1 MDIRDIGFHA
11 PGLEVLRVES
21 FREEHRLGA
30 PATLD
35 VEVICAAPV
44 DPAALAGAPAELA
57 LGRGG
62 QVDRAFVGVIAEATS
77 VASPDEA
84 GAERR
89 LRLRVVSQLALLA
102 WSVHQRIFQE
112 KDVKEIVTEV
122 LGNHGLPA
130 SRQRWRLLG
139 AYPKRTYCVQYGESA
154 LAFVQ
159 RLLEEEGIFFSSEPG
174 DDGREVIVFEDDS
187 GSCPPIDGAPA
198 LRFVGQS
205 GMSQAEETITAITA
219 RHRVVSGAFTLRSW
233 DFERPDADLTVK
245 ATADRDAD
253 LEVYDNPGTYAD
265 RARGERLA
273 RVRLEAAQA
282 ARRTLVIESSSAR
295 LSPGR
300 KLRVEGAPGELD
312 GGYVITGVVHA
323 WAPPRAGSPS
333 EHLATAWLVPEGV
346 PFRAPLTTPRPVIE
360 GPQTAEIV
368 APEGSPAETIHTD
381 QHGRCKVKFH
391 WDLAP
396 AIDDTASCWMR
407 VTQLQTTG
415 SMILPRV
422 GWEVIIEFV
431 EGDPDRP
438 VVTGMVYNGANMPPY
453 ALPEGKTRTALGT
466 ASTPGGAG
474 RNHLRMEDKAGSEE
488 MAVGAQKN
496 QSIATANDR
505 TQDTAVDETK
515 SVGASATLVV
525 GANQTVKVTGGYETS
540 IGGSRSVSV
549 GGDRVVAA
557 NAVLSLSTGGA
568 SATTVGGNQ
577 MEMDGDPLTALLAL
591 AVQKVEEAAQEKAAE
606 TMAALDAAVQSKVDQ
621 AMGPIHALVGKA
633 QQLGDGMKAMSN
645 GDLGPAAGVLGQAA
659 GLPGAG
665 ELGQQLGAE
674 PAGGGS
680 QDGDWSAK
688 RGGADPSGGR
698 GGADPSGGRGMEE
711 GRADGGAEAP
721 LGKVGALTKKSGLDG
736 MIHGALGKGADALKD
751 ALGAGGGGGGGSSE
765 ANAAGPDGAVSGN
778 AAAHASCG
786 PGHAITKVAATH
798 VETIGGLKV
807 TLAAGGV
814 KTNVTGARSLSVG
827 AASIELVGGARSET
841 VVGSKTEKAVGLVVL
856 ASGPE
861 SEKVGAARSTTVGG
875 AILQKIGAN
884 HAVSAATAT
893 FVGALHKV
901 DASGSIT
908 FKCGGSEVVIS
919 GGGIKIKAALV
930 TITAP
935 RVKLPRA
942 VTEI

>member
-1 MDIRDIGFHA
+1 METRDIRFRA

-21 FREEHRLGA
+21 FREEHHLGV

-35 VEVICAAPV
+35 VEVICAASV
-44 DPAALAGAPAELA
+44 DPAALAGALAELA
-57 LGRGG
+57 FGRGG

-89 LRLRVVSQLALLA
+89 LRLRVVSQLGLLA

-122 LGNHGLPA
+122 LGNHGLA
-130 SRQRWRLLG
+130 ADRQRWRLLG
-139 AYPKRTYCVQYGESA
+139 AYPRRTYCVQYAESA

-159 RLLEEEGIFFSSEPG
+159 RLLEEEGIFFFSEPG
-174 DDGREVIVFEDDS
+174 DDGREVLVFEDDS
-187 GSCPPIDGAPA
+187 GSCAPIDGAA
-198 LRFVGQS
+198 AIRFVAQS

-233 DFERPDADLTVK
+233 DFEHPDVDLTVS
-245 ATADRDAD
+245 ATTDRDAD
-253 LEVYDNPGTYAD
+253 LEVYDYPGTYAD
-265 RARGERLA
+265 RSRGERLA

-282 ARRTLVIESSSAR
+282 QQSTLVIESSSPR

-300 KLRVEGAPGELD
+300 KLRIDGAPGELD
-312 GGYVITGVVHA
+312 GGYVITGVMHA
-323 WAPPRAGSPS
+323 WAPPRAGSPP
-333 EHLATAWLVPEGV
+333 EHLATAWLVPESV
-346 PFRAPLTTPRPVIE
+346 PFRAPLATPRPVIE

-381 QHGRCKVKFH
+381 LHGRCKVKFH

-422 GWEVIIEFV
+422 GWEVIVEFV

-496 QSIATANDR
+496 QSIATANDK
-505 TQDTAVDETK
+505 TKDTAVDETK
-515 SVGASATLVV
+515 TVGASATLTV
-525 GANQTVKVTGGYETS
+525 GANQTVKVTGGHETS

-549 GGDRVVAA
+549 GGNRAVAA

-568 SATTVGGNQ
+568 SATSVGGNQ

-606 TMAALDAAVQSKVDQ
+606 TLAALDAAVQSKVDQ
-621 AMGPIHALVGKA
+621 AMGPIHGLIGKA
-633 QQLGDGMKAMSN
+633 KQLGDGMKAMSH

-665 ELGQQLGAE
+665 ELGKQLGAE
-674 PAGGGS
+674 PAGGGTR
-680 QDGDWSAK
+680 DLGPPAD
-688 RGGADPSGGR
+688 RGAADRSGG
-698 GGADPSGGRGMEE
+698 GGME
-711 GRADGGAEAP
+711 AVQTGGAEAP
-721 LGKVGALTKKSGLDG
+721 LGKVGSLSKKSGLDS

-765 ANAAGPDGAVSGN
+765 ANAAGPDGTAGGN

-798 VETIGGLKV
+798 AETIGGLKV

-827 AASIELVGGARSET
+827 AASLELVGGARSET
-841 VVGSKTEKAVGLVVL
+841 VVGSKTEKAVGLVVI
-856 ASGPE
+856 ASGAE
-861 SEKVGAARSTTVGG
+861 SEAVGAARSTTVGG
-875 AILQKIGAN
+875 AILQKIGAS

-901 DASGSIT
+901 DASGSIV

-930 TITAP
+930 TISAP
-935 RVKLPRA
+935 SVKLPRA